1 MVCLEIKYANQSS
14 RLLKIINLFRSI
26 VKKLKNQTQQRIVFI
41 GKFNDSKPE
50 AGQDK
55 TVVTTYHSEMVTET
69 YNNEMDTETTDEG
82 SSTTGDQGISE
93 DLKPES
99 VSNHSDTSTN
109 V

>member
-1 MVCLEIKYANQSS
+1 M
-14 RLLKIINLFRSI
+14 
-26 VKKLKNQTQQRIVFI
+26 KNQTQQRIVSI
-41 GKFNDSKPE
+41 GKFNNSKPA

-55 TVVTTYHSEMVTET
+55 TVVTTYNSEMVTAT
-69 YNNEMDTETTDEG
+69 YDPEVDTQTTDEG

>member
-1 MVCLEIKYANQSS
+1 M
-14 RLLKIINLFRSI
+14 
-26 VKKLKNQTQQRIVFI
+26 KNQTQQRIVSI
-41 GKFNDSKPE
+41 GKFNNSKPA

-69 YNNEMDTETTDEG
+69 YNPEMDTQTTDEG